1 VPGASIIAFLEA
13 VMKRTLALLALA
25 LASLSAAA
33 QEREVVVK
41 ERTFGCRSPE
51 ETQRFY
57 SMALTDRKEDA
68 ARYATEKKCRMF
80 SGGDKVAVVDPV
92 PTLQQNGVRH
102 RDDPTVYYVPAAS
115 AR

>member
-1 VPGASIIAFLEA
+1 MTKTIVLF
-13 VMKRTLALLALA
+13 TLALAALP
-25 LASLSAAA
+25 AAA
-33 QEREVVVK
+33 QDREVLVK

-57 SMALTDRKEDA
+57 HMALKDRKEEA

-80 SGGDKVAVVDPV
+80 AGGDKVAIVDPL
-92 PTLQQNGVRH
+92 PTIEQNGVRFK
-102 RDDPTVYYVPAAS
+102 DDPNVYYLPAAA

>member
-1 VPGASIIAFLEA
+1 MIKSTV
-13 VMKRTLALLALA
+13 LLALVLAA
-25 LASLSAAA
+25 LPAAA

-41 ERTFGCRSPE
+41 ERTFGCRTPE

-57 SMALTDRKEDA
+57 HMALKDRKEEA

-80 SGGDKVAVVDPV
+80 AGGDKVAIVDPL
-92 PTLQQNGVRH
+92 PTIEQNGVRFK
-102 RDDPTVYYVPAAS
+102 DDPNVYYLPAAA

>member
-1 VPGASIIAFLEA
+1 MTKTV
-13 VMKRTLALLALA
+13 ALFVLALA
-25 LASLSAAA
+25 AFPAAA

-41 ERTFGCRSPE
+41 ERTFGCRTPE

-57 SMALTDRKEDA
+57 QMALRDRKEDA

-80 SGGDKVAVVDPV
+80 AGGDKVAIVDPL
-92 PTLQQNGVRH
+92 PTIDQNGVRFK
-102 RDDPTVYYVPAAS
+102 DDPNIYYVPAAA